1 MKLSAKILMSA
12 AVLLSAGMVI
22 AAPGKGPGNHHQVPR
37 RHTTSTRHYQIMDNY
52 QEAQR
57 LAQKTRKP
65 IMIIFSGSDWC
76 GWCIKLEKEVFSKP
90 EFKNW
95 AKDNIIVYLADFP
108 RKNYL
113 SAEKAKQNN
122 LLLKEYGVR
131 GFPTVLIVNERGK
144 ILGKTG
150 YRPGGPQKY
159 VDHLKKIIR

>member
-12 AVLLSAGMVI
+12 AVLLSAGIVI
-22 AAPGKGPGNHHQVPR
+22 AAPGKGPGSHQQASR
-37 RHTTSTRHYQIMDNY
+37 RHTTSRQYQIMDNY

-57 LAQKTRKP
+57 LARKTHKP

-108 RKNYL
+108 RRNYL

-131 GFPTVLIVNERGK
+131 GFPTVLIVNERGQ

-150 YRPGGPQKY
+150 YRPGGPKKY